1 MFFSSAL
8 CEPLST
14 NIFSFQ
20 VCFFPARLRKT
31 IWSVFVWRYKLVLF
45 SSGVVE
51 DLKCLTEL
59 LHFFEML
66 TKKYYR
72 STSSKIMKYIM
83 FNVLRQLIKTGIFL
97 KITLALILRQL
108 DQIQS

>member
-1 MFFSSAL
+1 MAGGTWRRFFSSAL
-8 CEPLST
+8 CEPLSS

-20 VCFFPARLRKT
+20 VSFFSARLRKN
-31 IWSVFVWRYKLVLF
+31 IWGVFVWRYKLVLL

-59 LHFFEML
+59 LYFFGML

-72 STSSKIMKYIM
+72 SASSKIMKYIVI
-83 FNVLRQLIKTGIFL
+83 FNVLT
-97 KITLALILRQL
+97 AN
-108 DQIQS
+108 